1 MSRGL
6 RSRSLETKLY
16 IEQDYR
22 IGTAVKLN
30 LTEADRRINITF
42 NNVSCLQ
49 CAEASTLLYFT
60 CLFPLVMYTIE
71 CLNILSSSTGKQ
83 LTLQV
88 QLSV

>member
-60 CLFPLVMYTIE
+60 CLFSPCNVHNRMLKYPE
-71 CLNILSSSTGKQ
+71 FQ
-83 LTLQV
+83 HR
-88 QLSV
+88 